1 MASITYN
8 AKVGI
13 EQGGSRAF
21 VKDAGLL
28 SFGDSDDVTVGWDG
42 TDLDVLA
49 LADDSVLKIGN
60 GTACFDLWLYGNIPT
75 SYLLWDASA
84 DLLRAV
90 GPVRNDMNTLGR
102 RFNLKWVAGQRGKPS
117 INADIQN
124 AAEATRMIADPDFE
138 ILGSNASSD
147 DVTFNAEGGIKIE
160 TDGGGTDSVI
170 ILPHLDANQSAWT
183 QVTWGTDQE
192 TEWECHI
199 KTGSAITA
207 QVIWAGLKLTNTSV
221 TATDNDQAFFRYA
234 PATNSG
240 KWQAVYSIGGTDT
253 EGDAGVTVAADTE
266 YHLKIAIDS
275 SRLARFY
282 INGALVSTSTALT
295 TATDLINYVGILES
309 AAAAKHFYIYGQTIS
324 RKFA

>member
-60 GTACFDLWLYGNIPT
+60 GTTCFDLWLYGNIPT

-90 GPVRNDMNTLGR
+90 GPVRNDINTLGR
-102 RFNLKWVAGQRGKPS
+102 RFNLKWVAGQRGKPA

-138 ILGSNASSD
+138 IVGTNA
-147 DVTFNAEGGIKIE
+147 TTALCTYNAEGGIKLTTAGASGDQE
-160 TDGGGTDSVI
+160 
-170 ILPHLDANQSAWT
+170 ILAPHLDANQTPWT
-183 QVTWGTDQE
+183 QVTWGTDQQV
-192 TEWECHI
+192 EWEMHL
-199 KTGSAITA
+199 KTGSAVTSET
-207 QVIWAGLKLTNTSV
+207 VWAGLKLTNTPV
-221 TATDNDQAFFRYA
+221 VATDNDQAFFRYDPTA
-234 PATNSG
+234 NSG
-240 KWQAVYSIGGTDT
+240 KWQVVYSIGGTDT
-253 EGDAGVTVAADTE
+253 TVDTGVAAAADTE
-266 YHLKIAIDS
+266 IHFKTAIDS
-275 SRLARFY
+275 SRIARFY
-282 INGALVSTSTALT
+282 LNGVLVATSTALT
-295 TATDLINYVGILES
+295 NTTDLIPYGGVQ
-309 AAAAKHFYIYGQTIS
+309 ADTAAAKHIYVYGQAIS
-324 RKFA
+324 RVFA